1 VPSPSMPG
9 SDDAPVIAEELT
21 QRARLWFPDVDPV
34 QLARAVE
41 QAFALKSYDDHGL
54 TAFAIVVSML
64 KVGIPVEDVVQV
76 VALTKLNLMS
86 QHVSDGG
93 QHPDDIT
100 E

>member
-1 VPSPSMPG
+1 MPG
-9 SDDAPVIAEELT
+9 SDDTPLTVEELMT
-21 QRARLWFPDVDPV
+21 RARLWFPDTDPV

-41 QAFALKSYDDHGL
+41 QAFAIKSYDDHDL
-54 TAFAIVVSML
+54 TAFAFVLSML
-64 KVGIPVEDVVQV
+64 KVGIPVEDVIQV